1 MRAIGLLAGLIGATT
16 VPLAAQDP
24 ACLANETVAA
34 CWHRLAVL
42 EAGGAG
48 TTSSEGSSQSLTRK
62 TAGLTSLG
70 NGFASTI
77 NDFLP
82 QLAGA
87 LGLTQATTGDGA
99 TSFET
104 NLLLP
109 LGAKPQRVRL
119 QAVLRKPTLY
129 QPLADAFPAATRD
142 VRVAALEKQLGDF
155 DDVRLVAAWNLENRA
170 VGRSFHAARQ
180 LSSTVFRQQRELVTN
195 SPEYLAVRRL
205 ADASLFALTLD
216 SAAYDPLTVNQP
228 QCPFVRREAPQK
240 TPIGC
245 FTKAKQA
252 EIEDTVRN
260 GVKLIQA
267 GEALLATQL
276 VSSGFYQLGALIN
289 NQPQFNLEFA
299 ADVREHRVGPDGFR
313 FSARY
318 EGGFAN
324 LNGFRAHA
332 RARCQPMKDEEIPA
346 TCLSQYLARPDVR
359 SAIER
364 GDRFFIS
371 AAVTRRSDYSATL
384 RSDSITLSRSGTW
397 DFSATAGYGRYVTF
411 NQAGEETG
419 RLDLTFEWIHHYDD
433 PDRQNRVVASGTYS
447 YSVSPSLVFAAGVSY
462 ASNPEFL
469 GDVDKKMSA
478 SFGLR
483 YRQGRSA
490 PESDGQ

>member
-1 MRAIGLLAGLIGATT
+1 MRTIGLLAGLIAAAT
-16 VPLAAQDP
+16 VRLAAQDLVCR
-24 ACLANETVAA
+24 ASETAAA
-34 CWHRLAVL
+34 CWHRLDSL

-48 TTSSEGSSQSLTRK
+48 TASSEGSSQSLTRK

-87 LGLTQATTGDGA
+87 LGLTQATTEDGA

-109 LGAKPQRVRL
+109 LGANPQRVRL
-119 QAVLRKPTLY
+119 QAVLRKPALY
-129 QPLADAFPAATRD
+129 QPLADALPIATRD

-155 DDVRLVAAWNLENRA
+155 DNVRVVAAWNLENRA

-180 LSSTVFRQQRELVTN
+180 LSSAVFREQRALVTN
-195 SPEYLAVRRL
+195 SPEFLAVQEL
-205 ADASLFALTLD
+205 ARAPLLRALKLD
-216 SAAYDPLTVNQP
+216 SADYDPLTMNQP
-228 QCPFVRREAPQK
+228 RCRVRLMDAFDETK
-240 TPIGC
+240 IDC

-252 EIEDTVRN
+252 EIDVAVRN
-260 GVKLIQA
+260 GVRLIRA
-267 GEALLATQL
+267 GEVLLATQL

-299 ADVREHRVGPDGFR
+299 ADVREHRVGPDGFS

-332 RARCQPMKDEEIPA
+332 RASCRARTDDSIPA

-384 RSDSITLSRSGTW
+384 PGDSIALSRSGTW
-397 DFSATAGYGRYVTF
+397 DVSASAGYGRYVTF

-419 RLDLTFEWIHHYDD
+419 RLDVTFEWIHHYDD

-478 SFGLR
+478 NFGLR
-483 YRQGRSA
+483 YRQARSA
-490 PESDGQ
+490 PESDQ